1 MIQYVKNIAKI
12 IGKKKKKPVKG
23 DNFTMGGAGTDLK
36 LYKNTY
42 QNRFRHTYK
51 NVKQYAK
58 KNPGK
63 TAAASALAGAAVWDL
78 IDKG

>member
-23 DNFTMGGAGTDLK
+23 DGFTMGGAGTDLK

-42 QNRFRHTYK
+42 R
-51 NVKQYAK
+51 
-58 KNPGK
+58 
-63 TAAASALAGAAVWDL
+63 
-78 IDKG
+78 